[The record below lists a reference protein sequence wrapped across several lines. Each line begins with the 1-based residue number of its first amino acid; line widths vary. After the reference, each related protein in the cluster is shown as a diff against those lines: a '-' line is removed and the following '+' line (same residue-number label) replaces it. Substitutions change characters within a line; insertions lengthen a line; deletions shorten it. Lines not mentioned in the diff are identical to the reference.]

1 MTNVYIIILN
11 WNNWKDTLICLESV
25 FRNDYPHYK
34 VVVCDNGSKD
44 NSLSYIKSWADGTL
58 EAPYPPDLHLQ
69 HHISPPV
76 SKPIKYKEYDRAQA
90 ENGGNMTDS
99 ESGLVLIQTGEN
111 LGFSGGN
118 NVGLRYALA
127 RDDFEYVW
135 LLNNDT
141 LMRPDALTHLVNRMK
156 EKPEAGICGST
167 LIYYDKPD
175 IIQACGGGTYNKW
188 FGFSRHIGAF
198 NDFNKPID
206 QKSVETKMDYVVGS
220 SMLIPKKFLEDVG
233 LMSEEYFLYFEEIDW
248 ATRAKKNYTL
258 AYAPESIVYHK
269 EGVSSGAGNNPKQ
282 KSVYS
287 DYFFIRSRLLY
298 TRKFYPFVL
307 PTVYLGLLL
316 TIFNRIVRRQYKRVV
331 MIIKIIF
338 NRDYKI
344 NSLKKY

>member
-1 MTNVYIIILN
+1 
-11 WNNWKDTLICLESV
+11 LICLESV

-44 NSLSYIKSWADGTL
+44 NSLSYIKSWADGMLDAFSTP
-58 EAPYPPDLHLQ
+58 EFHLRNYMF
-69 HHISPPV
+69 PPV
-76 SKPIKYKEYDRAQA
+76 PKPIKFKDYNKSAAEMGGDIGDKE
-90 ENGGNMTDS
+90 S
-99 ESGLVLIQTGEN
+99 KLILIQTDDN
-111 LGFSGGN
+111 LGFAGGN
-118 NVGLRYALA
+118 NVGLRYALS
-127 RDDFEYVW
+127 RGDFEYVW

-141 LMRPDALTHLVNRMK
+141 IIRSDTLSHLVKRIGKSNDIGM
-156 EKPEAGICGST
+156 CGST
-167 LIYYDKPD
+167 LLYYDKQH
-175 IIQACGGGTYNKW
+175 IIQAYGGGIYNKW

-220 SMLIPKKFLEDVG
+220 SMIIPKKFLEDVG

-269 EGVSSGAGNNPKQ
+269 EGISSGAGNNPKQ
-282 KSVYS
+282 KSAYS